1 LAKDGRIL
9 VVDDDEVI
17 RDTLAMTLELE
28 GYSVD
33 KAENGK
39 EAIEKSFSNFYNL
52 AIVDWRL
59 PDIEGTTLL
68 KEFKETMPK
77 MVRIMLTGYPS
88 MDNAISAVNNEASA
102 FLVKP
107 VDFDYLLG
115 KIDELLKKQE
125 QAKVFTEDLVVNYI
139 ETRSKEILKATPTA
153 RPL

>member
-1 LAKDGRIL
+1 LGKNGRIL
-9 VVDDDEVI
+9 VVDDDETI
-17 RDTLAMTLELE
+17 LDTLAMALELE
-28 GYSVD
+28 GYFVD

-39 EAIEKSFSNFYNL
+39 EAIEKSYSNFYNL

-68 KEFKETMPK
+68 KEFKETTPR

-88 MDNAISAVNNEASA
+88 MNNAISAVNNEASA

-107 VDFDYLLG
+107 VDFDLLLG